1 MFMYFK
7 ASVFEKVLF
16 YFHYLRKYD
25 KRKDLTNRKKTRTL
39 FYLACLF
46 ITKPC
51 IKHSL

>member
-25 KRKDLTNRKKTRTL
+25 KRKDLTNRKKNRTL
-39 FYLACLF
+39 F
-46 ITKPC
+46 
-51 IKHSL
+51 